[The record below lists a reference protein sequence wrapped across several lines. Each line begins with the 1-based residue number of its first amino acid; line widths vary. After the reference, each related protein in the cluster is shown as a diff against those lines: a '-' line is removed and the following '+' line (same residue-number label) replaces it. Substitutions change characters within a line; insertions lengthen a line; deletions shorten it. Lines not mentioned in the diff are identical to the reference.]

1 MTLDNYNME
10 EVLNATINKN
20 KLDLSLKILEK
31 YEQWNYAFKIALY
44 GLRDGSKAQK
54 LAEKSGHSEAWHALA
69 EFTLIAGDAS
79 EAVKFAKKAGKFRR
93 QKELIVMLHLNENYE
108 ELLNY
113 LVHLK
118 SSPSYEPIYERETFL
133 CLMKLGKKEE
143 LNKFIN
149 SASSP
154 FANELGKVLYR
165 EGSIELAANCFKQA
179 GNYEKA
185 ASCLLQLGNI
195 DAASDLALKCN
206 KFE

>member
-1 MTLDNYNME
+1 MALDNYNIE
-10 EVLNATINKN
+10 EVLNATISSG
-20 KLDLSLKILEK
+20 KLDLGLKILEK
-31 YEQWNYAFKIALY
+31 YEQWNYAFKVALY
-44 GLRDGSKAQK
+44 GMRDSTKAQI

-69 EFTLIAGDAS
+69 EFTLIAGEVS
-79 EAVKFAKKAGKFRR
+79 EAVKFAKKAGNFRR
-93 QKELIVMLHLNENYE
+93 QKELVIMLHLSENYE

-113 LVHLK
+113 LLHLK

-149 SASSP
+149 SASSS

-165 EGSIELAANCFKQA
+165 EGSLELAANCFKQA
-179 GNYEKA
+179 GNHEKA
-185 ASCLLQLGNI
+185 ASCFLQLGNI
-195 DAASDLALKCN
+195 EAASDLALKCN